1 MKNKRGWVKIV
12 EAFISVLLVAG
23 ALLIVINQGYIGKS
37 SNSEKIY
44 EVQNSILREI
54 ELNEDLRTEILEITD
69 GTGTILKDTDA
80 TKIKIDE
87 RLPDYLKCIAKVCAL
102 DAICELKDG
111 DATGDE
117 KAEMA
122 EKNIYAHT
130 VAIAVE
136 GSTFNPKQLKL
147 FCWVI

>member
-54 ELNEDLRTEILEITD
+54 ELNEDLRTEILGITD
-69 GTGTILKDTDA
+69 GDVLTDTNK
-80 TKIKIDE
+80 TVIKIDE
-87 RLPDYLKCIAKVCAL
+87 RLPDYLKCVAKVCAL
-102 DAICELKDG
+102 DAICELKSEDSE
-111 DATGDE
+111 DVPTD
-117 KAEMA
+117 
-122 EKNIYAHT
+122 KNIYAHA
-130 VAIAVE
+130 VAIAVDE
-136 GSTFNPKQLKL
+136 TTFNPKQLKL